1 MPSTLFI
8 FEEKWKNQNFVK
20 TPSPPPPPPQDLEM
34 ASETRV
40 KRCDRLDR
48 KELEIAITFKKA
60 L

>member
-20 TPSPPPPPPQDLEM
+20 TPPLPQDLEM

-48 KELEIAITFKKA
+48 KELEIVITFKKA

>member
-20 TPSPPPPPPQDLEM
+20 TPFPAPLPQDLEM

-40 KRCDRLDR
+40 KGCDRLDR
-48 KELEIAITFKKA
+48 KELEIVITFKKA

>member
-1 MPSTLFI
+1 M
-8 FEEKWKNQNFVK
+8 EKSKFRQDLL
-20 TPSPPPPPPQDLEM
+20 PAPPPQDLEM